1 VYLSNDKAERKAS
14 GSYYT
19 PDPIVEYIVAQTVG
33 PVLEEKLER
42 LRPEFRKV
50 RKTFDRQLANA
61 RDPRIHSPAN
71 QQRDVRAEAA
81 DKTYAEHRG
90 LVEVLF
96 AFRVLDPAMGTG
108 QVGSFVDAVSKGG
121 SANLGAAIV
130 GMGRCSEA
138 DRNLALDF
146 SWARSR
152 PLPPTVFQ
160 SKGTSC
166 SGDHLVSGR
175 A

>member
-1 VYLSNDKAERKAS
+1 MYLSNDKAERKAS

-90 LVEVLF
+90 LFTHATQPDAL
-96 AFRVLDPAMGTG
+96 LDALETYQPP
-108 QVGSFVDAVSKGG
+108 
-121 SANLGAAIV
+121 ANLDV
-130 GMGRCSEA
+130 W
-138 DRNLALDF
+138 L
-146 SWARSR
+146 
-152 PLPPTVFQ
+152 T
-160 SKGTSC
+160 
-166 SGDHLVSGR
+166 R
-175 A
+175 AHPQE